1 MGCPADFPAAA
12 PAPAAAPVA
21 TTPAD
26 KLKAAQ
32 DALDAAKKAA
42 ADKKTAAESKKKEAA
57 TKKAAAEA
65 KKKVA
70 MATIDSLVA
79 KASTTKGKLQI
90 KVLAAAAAAGVKLT
104 QVEATLTAANDTEA
118 CATFCS
124 KAKVDCVNDVLC
136 EAEVPSARRHLLA
149 TFDTTLYVN
158 PDAVKVDVTANLKA
172 AGVTPIVASVD
183 PAAMM
188 DSALASVLST
198 ADLAQL
204 KTDTSASGT
213 AAKASVAAPAPGPTD
228 DEHHVDASEM
238 EMVREYYKKMIAA
251 DDAQDDWVG
260 LCKLNPFDPLRLK
273 VKVSNP

>member
-1 MGCPADFPAAA
+1 
-12 PAPAAAPVA
+12 
-21 TTPAD
+21 
-26 KLKAAQ
+26 
-32 DALDAAKKAA
+32 
-42 ADKKTAAESKKKEAA
+42 
-57 TKKAAAEA
+57 
-65 KKKVA
+65 
-70 MATIDSLVA
+70 
-79 KASTTKGKLQI
+79 
-90 KVLAAAAAAGVKLT
+90 
-104 QVEATLTAANDTEA
+104 
-118 CATFCS
+118 
-124 KAKVDCVNDVLC
+124 
-136 EAEVPSARRHLLA
+136 VPSARRHLLA